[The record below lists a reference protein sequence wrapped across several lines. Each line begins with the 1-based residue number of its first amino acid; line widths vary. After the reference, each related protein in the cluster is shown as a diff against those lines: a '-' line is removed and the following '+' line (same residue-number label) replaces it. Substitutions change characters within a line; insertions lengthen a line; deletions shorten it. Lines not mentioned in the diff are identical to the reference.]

1 MTDVIFHTWDSVI
14 IIKQDRNLLPKTFP
28 LLETIVRHNDSAP
41 DIDSTSFSLKKKKNV
56 KTD

>member
-41 DIDSTSFSLKKKKNV
+41 DIDSTSFPIKKKKM
-56 KTD
+56 